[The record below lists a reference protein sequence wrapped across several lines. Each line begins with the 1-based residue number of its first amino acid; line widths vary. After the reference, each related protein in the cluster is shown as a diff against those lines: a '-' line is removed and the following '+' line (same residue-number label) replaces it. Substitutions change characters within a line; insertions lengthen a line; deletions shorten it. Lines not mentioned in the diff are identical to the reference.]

1 MIIQTVLLIVG
12 ILMMLISFFISYY
25 KSKYEIKKMIAFNA
39 READIIMRKNILS
52 TIKWFVSGGLFAII
66 AVILFIIELAI
77 RLVLSIQ

>member
-25 KSKYEIKKMIAFNA
+25 KSKYEIKKMIVFDEK
-39 READIIMRKNILS
+39 EADNIMRKNILS
-52 TIKWFVSGGLFAII
+52 IVKWFISGGFFAIM

>member
-1 MIIQTVLLIVG
+1 MITQTVLLIVG

-25 KSKYEIKKMIAFNA
+25 KSKSEIKKMIPFNA

-52 TIKWFVSGGLFAII
+52 TVKWFISGGFFAII

>member
-1 MIIQTVLLIVG
+1 
-12 ILMMLISFFISYY
+12 MMLISFFISYY
-25 KSKYEIKKMIAFNA
+25 KSKSEIKKMIPFNA

-52 TIKWFVSGGLFAII
+52 TVKWFISGGFFAII

>member
-12 ILMMLISFFISYY
+12 ILMMLISFFFSYY
-25 KSKYEIKKMIAFNA
+25 KSKSEIKKMTPFNA
-39 READIIMRKNILS
+39 READIIMRKNILGI
-52 TIKWFVSGGLFAII
+52 IKWFISGGFFAII